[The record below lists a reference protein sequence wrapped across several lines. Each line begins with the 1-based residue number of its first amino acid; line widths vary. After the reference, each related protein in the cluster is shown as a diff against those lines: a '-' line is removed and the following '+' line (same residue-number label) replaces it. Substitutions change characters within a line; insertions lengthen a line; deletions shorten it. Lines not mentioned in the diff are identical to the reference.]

1 MGKFLDKLDHPV
13 VFVFFLM
20 LALAGATS
28 IAFYAARAMGLNGA
42 ATALKHP

>member
-1 MGKFLDKLDHPV
+1 LGKFLDKLDHPV

-28 IAFYAARAMGLNGA
+28 IFYYFTKSMGLQGA
-42 ATALKHP
+42 ASALKHP

>member
-1 MGKFLDKLDHPV
+1 MSKLLDKLDHPV

-28 IAFYAARAMGLNGA
+28 IFYYITKGAGLQGA
-42 ATALKHP
+42 ASVLKHP